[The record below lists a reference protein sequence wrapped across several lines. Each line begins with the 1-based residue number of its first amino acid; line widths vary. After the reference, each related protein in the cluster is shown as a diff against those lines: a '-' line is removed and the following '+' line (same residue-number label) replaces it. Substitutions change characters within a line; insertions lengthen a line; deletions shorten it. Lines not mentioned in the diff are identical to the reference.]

1 MLGDA
6 FIQCNTIGMMEKTFL
21 RRMIELFHM
30 IQENDDDF
38 PDSLTEEITKVIG
51 VFEVHPD
58 HINEW
63 DEMSE
68 DKKLYFKNCMWVYDL
83 PTD

>member
-1 MLGDA
+1 
-6 FIQCNTIGMMEKTFL
+6 
-21 RRMIELFHM
+21 M

-38 PDSLTEEITKVIG
+38 PDGLTEEITQVIG

-58 HINEW
+58 YINEW